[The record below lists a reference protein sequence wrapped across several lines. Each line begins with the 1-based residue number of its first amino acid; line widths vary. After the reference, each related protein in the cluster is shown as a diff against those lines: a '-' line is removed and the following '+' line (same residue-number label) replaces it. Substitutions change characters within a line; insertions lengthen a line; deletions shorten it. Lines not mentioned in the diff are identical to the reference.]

1 MLPESESLS
10 KLLADAWIKTVGCK
24 IDTHNGY
31 ASEGSKLD
39 STSPSSAAEVTENMM
54 RLGSCEVDES
64 LNVMLPRGYPPVRT
78 MRPDRRVLIR
88 LASFHASPSC
98 RPSEPH

>member
-1 MLPESESLS
+1 
-10 KLLADAWIKTVGCK
+10 
-24 IDTHNGY
+24 
-31 ASEGSKLD
+31 
-39 STSPSSAAEVTENMM
+39 
-54 RLGSCEVDES
+54 
-64 LNVMLPRGYPPVRT
+64 VMLPRGYPPVRT